1 MKKFYIIFLFAFSVI
16 TATAQEKK
24 YSDHYYERV
33 AQFESE
39 TPICSNDI
47 VFLGNSL
54 TEGGKWND
62 YFAGTESKLN
72 KKGGAIRNRGI
83 IGDTAEGIA
92 DRLDEITKGAP
103 KKIFLLCGVNDI
115 SHNLTVDEVV
125 KRIETLIV
133 RIKSDSP
140 RTKLYLQ
147 SILPFNESFK
157 RYKNLDGKTW
167 MVAEINVELER
178 LAGMYK
184 IKFLNIYPLFLEEG
198 TVRLNPSITADGLHL
213 NAQGYEIW
221 KSAIGKY
228 VK

>member
-1 MKKFYIIFLFAFSVI
+1 MKKFYIIFLFAFSVM

-92 DRLDEITKGAP
+92 DRLDDITKGAP

-167 MVAEINVELER
+167 MVC
-178 LAGMYK
+178 
-184 IKFLNIYPLFLEEG
+184 
-198 TVRLNPSITADGLHL
+198 
-213 NAQGYEIW
+213 
-221 KSAIGKY
+221 
-228 VK
+228 